1 MIIGHLLINLII
13 LDIDAVLTLSQS
25 FLLETK
31 QNCVDLKHPYWDPLK
46 NLVII
51 TLLCRN
57 LNSNI
62 NFLLIRDLVF
72 ISNSITLAL
81 TNKILLQKKEKKK

>member
-1 MIIGHLLINLII
+1 MQYQ
-13 LDIDAVLTLSQS
+13 TLSQS

-46 NLVII
+46 NIVII

-57 LNSNI
+57 LNSNII

>member
-1 MIIGHLLINLII
+1 M
-13 LDIDAVLTLSQS
+13 
-25 FLLETK
+25 
-31 QNCVDLKHPYWDPLK
+31 KHPYWDALK

-51 TLLCRN
+51 TSLYRN
-57 LNSNI
+57 LRSNTI

-81 TNKILLQKKEKKK
+81 TKQILLQKKGKKGNKQQKPLTALFVKIVSL